1 MHVRVQPRSSR
12 NEVVRHEGDVWW
24 IRLTAPPV
32 DGKANDALLEYLR
45 EVLGVA
51 KSRISVEKGHT
62 GRQKSVSVEGLD
74 EELVRELLQ
83 GELS

>member
-1 MHVRVQPRSSR
+1 M
-12 NEVVRHEGDVWW
+12 VRHEGDVWW